1 MPKKEYSLLSTEPLT
16 EFDNFMLQVLN
27 EMTEHG
33 VKPRAAMFAV
43 LDENGNIGTFYHD
56 ANLSDMILMRGFID
70 LDIQTDYLAANSMEL
85 PEDEEDP
92 EEGDE
97 NQCCLPSAGA
107 EKTHAGTIPSTPGK
121 RSSRN

>member
-16 EFDNFMLQVLN
+16 EFDNFILRTVQDLS
-27 EMTEHG
+27 EHCG
-33 VKPRAAMFAV
+33 APRAAIVAV
-43 LDENGNIGTFYHD
+43 LDDAGNIGTFYHQ

-97 NQCCLPSAGA
+97 SQC
-107 EKTHAGTIPSTPGK
+107 
-121 RSSRN
+121 

>member
-16 EFDNFMLQVLN
+16 EFDNFLLRVLK
-27 EMTEHG
+27 EMTEQD

-43 LDENGNIGTFYHD
+43 LDDEGNIGTFYHD
-56 ANLSDMILMRGFID
+56 ANLADMILMRGFID

-85 PEDEEDP
+85 PEDEEDS

-97 NQCCLPSAGA
+97 SQC
-107 EKTHAGTIPSTPGK
+107 
-121 RSSRN
+121 

>member
-1 MPKKEYSLLSTEPLT
+1 MPKKGYSLLSTEPLT
-16 EFDNFMLQVLN
+16 EFDNFLLRVLN

-43 LDENGNIGTFYHD
+43 LDEAGNIGTFYHD

-70 LDIQTDYLAANSMEL
+70 LDIQTDYLTANSMEL
-85 PEDEEDP
+85 LEDEEDS

-97 NQCCLPSAGA
+97 SQC
-107 EKTHAGTIPSTPGK
+107 
-121 RSSRN
+121 

>member
-16 EFDNFMLQVLN
+16 EFDNFMLRALQD
-27 EMTEHG
+27 MAEHG

-43 LDENGNIGTFYHD
+43 LDDEGNIGTFYHQ

-85 PEDEEDP
+85 PDDDEENEEDDD

-97 NQCCLPSAGA
+97 SQC
-107 EKTHAGTIPSTPGK
+107 
-121 RSSRN
+121 

>member
-16 EFDNFMLQVLN
+16 EFDDFLLRVLK
-27 EMTEHG
+27 EMTEHDES
-33 VKPRAAMFAV
+33 PRAALIAV
-43 LDENGNIGTFYHD
+43 LDDAGNIGTFYHD

-85 PEDEEDP
+85 PEDEENS

-97 NQCCLPSAGA
+97 SQC
-107 EKTHAGTIPSTPGK
+107 
-121 RSSRN
+121 

>member
-16 EFDNFMLQVLN
+16 EFDNFMLRVLQ

-33 VKPRAAMFAV
+33 VKPKAALFAV
-43 LDENGNIGTFYHD
+43 LDEDGNIGTFYHQ

-85 PEDEEDP
+85 PEEYEED

-97 NQCCLPSAGA
+97 SQC
-107 EKTHAGTIPSTPGK
+107 
-121 RSSRN
+121 

>member
-16 EFDNFMLQVLN
+16 EFDEFLLRVLK
-27 EMTEHG
+27 EMSEHG
-33 VKPRAAMFAV
+33 VKPRAALFAV
-43 LDENGNIGTFYHD
+43 LDEDGNIGTFYHD

-85 PEDEEDP
+85 PEEYEEDEEAS

-97 NQCCLPSAGA
+97 SQC
-107 EKTHAGTIPSTPGK
+107 
-121 RSSRN
+121 

>member
-16 EFDNFMLQVLN
+16 EFDNFMLQVLK
-27 EMTEHG
+27 EMTANG
-33 VKPRAAMFAV
+33 ATPRAALFAV
-43 LDENGNIGTFYHD
+43 LDEDGNIGTFYHD

-92 EEGDE
+92 EEDCEEGDE
-97 NQCCLPSAGA
+97 SQC
-107 EKTHAGTIPSTPGK
+107 
-121 RSSRN
+121 